1 MPSIVVSEYALLRP
15 RRRPMWP
22 LLDAFDPVVAELL
35 ERWAAR
41 RDLRQVLPA
50 GIGRSQPRQHLSA
63 VLDDR
68 SLPLRLAGQRMAPSP
83 APRRRAATACS
94 RVIEGRAALRV
105 RDVDAGGSGLAPV
118 GHARLSEK
126 PLEPA
131 PIGGHQGTQPARN
144 RGLLGSV
151 GAGPS
156 AEGSSRSACKVEE
169 TGENCGCRRRDSNP
183 RHADYDSAAL
193 TD

>member
-50 GIGRSQPRQHLSA
+50 GLGRSQPRQHLSA

-105 RDVDAGGSGLAPV
+105 RDVDAGGSG
-118 GHARLSEK
+118 
-126 PLEPA
+126 
-131 PIGGHQGTQPARN
+131 
-144 RGLLGSV
+144 
-151 GAGPS
+151 PS

-169 TGENCGCRRRDSNP
+169 TGENCGCR
-183 RHADYDSAAL
+183 
-193 TD
+193 

>member
-22 LLDAFDPVVAELL
+22 SSTPSIQWSPKLL

-50 GIGRSQPRQHLSA
+50 GLGRSQPRQHLSA

-68 SLPLRLAGQRMAPSP
+68 SLPLRLAGQRMALSP

-105 RDVDAGGSGLAPV
+105 RDVDAGV
-118 GHARLSEK
+118 R
-126 PLEPA
+126 
-131 PIGGHQGTQPARN
+131 
-144 RGLLGSV
+144 V
-151 GAGPS
+151 
-156 AEGSSRSACKVEE
+156 
-169 TGENCGCRRRDSNP
+169 
-183 RHADYDSAAL
+183 
-193 TD
+193 